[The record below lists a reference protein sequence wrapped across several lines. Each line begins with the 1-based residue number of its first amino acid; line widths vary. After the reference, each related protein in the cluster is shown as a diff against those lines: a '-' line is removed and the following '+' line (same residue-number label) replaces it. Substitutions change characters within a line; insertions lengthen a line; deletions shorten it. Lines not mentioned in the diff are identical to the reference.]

1 MVKFH
6 DYSTNQ
12 TYTAK
17 YKNIKVSKMTK
28 FTTLTISTLLGLAIM
43 TTTASADAA
52 KGQKLYAK
60 KLKATCGMEGGDF
73 ASKHSQDEWK
83 EINDAGKMAEEI
95 GTICKGATIK
105 DKLVPF
111 IYEFANEYAND
122 SGNVPSC

>member
-1 MVKFH
+1 
-6 DYSTNQ
+6 
-12 TYTAK
+12 
-17 YKNIKVSKMTK
+17 MTK